1 MNLARPYMLVL
12 LVLPVVLGLLL
23 VRPKKQKKDVLRFSD
38 AGLLRELKIN
48 PLPAWRRRLPLS
60 GLVFGLVM
68 MVLASAEPQVE
79 GPIKSSSSTVVLALD
94 VSRSMLAEDVSPN
107 RYEAAKKA
115 ALDFIRSTPDEVKIG
130 VVAFAGR
137 TEILAVP
144 GSSREDLERAVESI
158 ELEGG
163 TAIGEAIFTSLSLLD
178 TQGWGADPEDPT
190 KSVQKR
196 TGAIVLMSDG
206 ATNVGRTDK
215 DAALAAALASVPVYT
230 VAFGTETGVIVGPD
244 GTLPVPAAP
253 GPLQEIS
260 STTQGE
266 SYEAKTGDQLSK
278 IFKNLAKT
286 VAVEQGWISIS
297 HWIALFAA
305 LILFATALAWIRFGA
320 RI

>member
-1 MNLARPYMLVL
+1 
-12 LVLPVVLGLLL
+12 
-23 VRPKKQKKDVLRFSD
+23 
-38 AGLLRELKIN
+38 
-48 PLPAWRRRLPLS
+48 
-60 GLVFGLVM
+60 
-68 MVLASAEPQVE
+68 
-79 GPIKSSSSTVVLALD
+79 
-94 VSRSMLAEDVSPN
+94 
-107 RYEAAKKA
+107 
-115 ALDFIRSTPDEVKIG
+115 
-130 VVAFAGR
+130 
-137 TEILAVP
+137 
-144 GSSREDLERAVESI
+144 
-158 ELEGG
+158 
-163 TAIGEAIFTSLSLLD
+163 
-178 TQGWGADPEDPT
+178 
-190 KSVQKR
+190 
-196 TGAIVLMSDG
+196 MSDG